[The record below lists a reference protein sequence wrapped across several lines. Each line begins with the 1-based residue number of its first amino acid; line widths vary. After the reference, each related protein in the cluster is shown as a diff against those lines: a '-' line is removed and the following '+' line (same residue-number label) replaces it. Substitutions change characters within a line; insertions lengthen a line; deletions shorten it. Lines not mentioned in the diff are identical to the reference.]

1 MFKIE
6 RLDDVSARLAGPV
19 EKSPGGRPGEA
30 PAGPWSQQ
38 AWRAIEPIFEAVTSH
53 PFLLAL
59 TDGSLAR
66 NKFLFYLNQ
75 DALYLDDFGKVLA
88 GIAIKSPRR
97 DHVDSFLEFSSDI
110 IKVERN
116 LHQAF
121 LGQINHDTAACP
133 SCLLY
138 TSFMHRQLALEPLE
152 VAVAT
157 VLPCFWIYQEVGE
170 YILAL
175 KPEPGNPYQSWID
188 TYGGEE
194 YGEAVKRAVA
204 IADELAEGATA
215 DTRRRMTRAFVD
227 CSKMEWM
234 FWDAGWREESW
245 PL

>member
-1 MFKIE
+1 MNDK
-6 RLDDVSARLAGPV
+6 
-19 EKSPGGRPGEA
+19 
-30 PAGPWSQQ
+30 WSRQ
-38 AWRAIEPIFEAVTSH
+38 AWLTIEPIFEAVTRH
-53 PFLLAL
+53 PFLLGL

-66 NKFLFYLNQ
+66 SKFLFYLNQ

-88 GIAIKSPRR
+88 GLALKSHKR
-97 DHVDSFLEFSSDI
+97 DHVDSFLEFSSDT
-110 IKVERN
+110 IKVERA

-121 LGQINHDTAACP
+121 LGQIDHEAKPCP
-133 SCLLY
+133 TCQLY

-175 KPEPGNPYQSWID
+175 KPAPGNPYQSWID

-194 YGEAVKRAVA
+194 YGQAVKRAVA
-204 IADELAEGATA
+204 IADELAAEASAETQ
-215 DTRRRMTRAFVD
+215 RRMTRAFAA
-227 CSKMEWM
+227 CSQMEWM

-245 PL
+245 PI